1 MSDGSTLTKAT
12 YRAVLVVALLGACGC
27 RGYEFGLHNWF
38 DPSRPI
44 RTPDQATVNPIFTQL
59 GPTDQTTELVP
70 NATFPTPEDLQYNE
84 TDYVIGPS
92 DILRISI
99 LDLLQEGLETVLERQ
114 VSFSGYISL
123 PLLGDRI
130 KAAGLTKHELTE
142 KIKKLLQP
150 DILRDPTVNVSVTVP
165 RQSIFSV
172 VGAVARPGT
181 YNIVRR
187 DFTLLEALA
196 LAGDVTQSNL
206 KWVYVIRPRR
216 RKPKPAE
223 KPAERPEELPPLPTL
238 PTPSTAPATAPA
250 TGPGKGIE
258 QRLKELE
265 KFIPGAVGAAGQV
278 RYEQPAVLLSA
289 VGSAPEASGGSAAP
303 GAGGA
308 ATTSRASGE
317 LGRAAVTYKWVYSG
331 GQWIRVAQQTSPATR
346 QAARVQAPSGPT
358 SREDPFGWMQ
368 YDMSGLARIIAV
380 DLDRLKA
387 GDPKM
392 NIIIRDND
400 IVHVPPL
407 EVGEFYVM
415 GEVLRPGSYVLTGRR
430 VTVKQAIAA
439 AGNLGPL
446 SWPNN
451 SILIRRVGRDEEE
464 IRPLH
469 LQDIMA
475 GREPDFFLKPND
487 VIAVGS
493 YWAAPFLA
501 VWRNAFRMTY
511 GFGFIY
517 DRNYSDREFEIPIF
531 FPRKGFRVPG

>member
-1 MSDGSTLTKAT
+1 MTDRSSLTKAAC
-12 YRAVLVVALLGACGC
+12 RAVLVTALLGACGC

-44 RTPDQATVNPIFTQL
+44 RSPEQATVNPIFTQL
-59 GPTDQTTELVP
+59 GPTDQTMELVP
-70 NATFPTPEDLQYNE
+70 NATFPTPEDLQYSE
-84 TDYVIGPS
+84 TDYIIGPS

-142 KIKKLLQP
+142 KIRKLLQP
-150 DILRDPTVNVSVTVP
+150 DILRDPTVNVSITGP

-181 YNIVRR
+181 YNIIRR

-238 PTPSTAPATAPA
+238 PSAPTAPATAPT
-250 TGPGKGIE
+250 TGPERTIDE
-258 QRLKELE
+258 RLKELE
-265 KFIPGAVGAAGQV
+265 KFIPGAMGVPGKVGSDEPRA
-278 RYEQPAVLLSA
+278 LLSA
-289 VGSAPEASGGSAAP
+289 VGNAADASVRPGSSGPSSAV
-303 GAGGA
+303 
-308 ATTSRASGE
+308 TTSQAAGE
-317 LGRAAVTYKWVYSG
+317 LRRATLTYKWVYSG
-331 GQWIRVAQQTSPATR
+331 GQWIRVAQETQPSTR
-346 QAARVQAPSGPT
+346 PAARVKAPAAPV

-368 YDMSGLARIIAV
+368 YDMSNLARVIAV
-380 DLDRLKA
+380 DLERLKA

-439 AGNLGPL
+439 AGNLGAL

-451 SILIRRVGRDEEE
+451 SILIRRIGPDQEE

-517 DRNYSDREFEIPIF
+517 DRNYSDREFEVPIF
-531 FPRKGFRVPG
+531 FPRKGFRIPG